1 MPLYI
6 TVEDRTT
13 NRSETHT
20 FTNSPIRVGRN
31 QLNDLFLSYGFV
43 SEWHAIIRFDDT
55 QCHYIDLDSTNGSV
69 VNGEKI
75 PKNVLTP
82 VGPSTTGPSVP
93 LGILTIVLHF
103 SRVKPQNVRSS
114 SSGAVARVSRIYSA
128 VPSPIL
134 ESETASFDTSAAQA
148 GAPQHTP
155 SPIHGMDGVL
165 LPMRHSYIAYRLAWS
180 KMQEELTRA
189 MHGLTPQQQ
198 QTVLRRVPSLFPDIV
213 NEPEFQAMTGQVPRA
228 VQVPVSAQ
236 PNSAQP
242 NSALVRLATAFL
254 PSHLIPKTAQDNE
267 KFVGRI
273 AGVLEG
279 FSTALVELFK
289 GHEQFGQ
296 QMAVQTICNPTT
308 LQQSSQ
314 PADVLSYLLDWSEG
328 ADGRLQELISAFAD
342 LMIHQVALINGI
354 VDGAKGMLNTIH
366 PDAIV
371 RQADE
376 TGGIFRGN
384 RYWQVF
390 TERFNELIRDDSYI
404 TRSIFGHDFARA
416 YAMVIG
422 QQPPK

>member
-20 FTNSPIRVGRN
+20 FTHSPIRVGRN
-31 QLNDLFLSYGFV
+31 QMNDLLLGYGFV
-43 SEWHAIIRFDDT
+43 SEWHAIIRFDET

-82 VGPSTTGPSVP
+82 VGPSAAGPSIP
-93 LGILTIVLHF
+93 LCILTVVLHF
-103 SRVKPQNVRSS
+103 SRVKPQNVRTSS
-114 SSGAVARVSRIYSA
+114 AGAVARVSRIYSA
-128 VPSPIL
+128 VAAPIL
-134 ESETASFDTSAAQA
+134 DSGTGSFDTAAAQA
-148 GAPQHTP
+148 AAAQHP
-155 SPIHGMDGVL
+155 SNPIHDMDGVL
-165 LPMRHSYIAYRLAWS
+165 LPLRHSYIAYRLAWS
-180 KMQEELTRA
+180 KMQEELNKT

-213 NEPEFQAMTGQVPRA
+213 NEPEFQAMTGQAPRA
-228 VQVPVSAQ
+228 VPVPVSAQ
-236 PNSAQP
+236 PH
-242 NSALVRLATAFL
+242 SALVRLATAFL

-314 PADVLSYLLDWSEG
+314 SADVLAYLLDWSES

-376 TGGIFRGN
+376 TGGMFRGN